1 MSEFLPTQSSFDADH
16 AQTLELLPWLANG
29 SLPAAD
35 ATRLARHLAGC
46 LVCRRELAFLQ
57 EIAVHVRH
65 PREDSQCEIAL
76 ARLSR
81 RIERT
86 PSPANRQIPWAA
98 AAVVTL
104 CMSLVSWAADNAEQS
119 TAWLRH
125 AGAST
130 WHSADPGPDR
140 PLGPRIELVF
150 YDDITEREFRS
161 LVLGVGAEVIEGP
174 TPEGRYTLGFERQMS
189 PGELLDA
196 LRRLR
201 YSRSVLFAEPAH
213 TTRVS
218 ISNDW

>member
-1 MSEFLPTQSSFDADH
+1 MSDTLATQSAFDAAH
-16 AQTLELLPWLANG
+16 AEALELLPWFANG
-29 SLPAAD
+29 SLPPAE
-35 ATRLARHLAGC
+35 ATRLASHLAGC
-46 LVCRRELAFLQ
+46 LVCRRELAFLN
-57 EIAVHVRH
+57 ELATHVRH
-65 PREDSQCEIAL
+65 PREDNQCELAL
-76 ARLSR
+76 ARLAR

-86 PSPANRQIPWAA
+86 PSPASRQIPWAA

-125 AGAST
+125 AGF
-130 WHSADPGPDR
+130 SAWRGADLGPDR

-150 YDDITEREFRS
+150 YDDITERELRS

-174 TPEGRYTLGFERQMS
+174 TPEGRYTLGFVRQMS

-218 ISNDW
+218 ISSDW

>member
-1 MSEFLPTQSSFDADH
+1 MSECLPSQPTFDAAH
-16 AQTLELLPWLANG
+16 AETLELLPWFANG
-29 SLPAAD
+29 SLPPAD
-35 ATRLARHLAGC
+35 ATRLGRHLAGC
-46 LVCRRELAFLQ
+46 LVCRRELAFLH
-57 EIAVHVRH
+57 ELAAHVRR
-65 PREDSQCEIAL
+65 PREDDQCEIAL

-86 PSPANRQIPWAA
+86 PSPASRQIPWAA
-98 AAVVTL
+98 AAVITL

-119 TAWLRH
+119 TEWLRH
-125 AGAST
+125 AGASA
-130 WHSADPGPDR
+130 WRSADPGPDR

-174 TPEGRYTLGFERQMS
+174 TPEGRYTLGFVRQMS
-189 PGELLDA
+189 PGELLDV

-218 ISNDW
+218 ISSDW

>member
-1 MSEFLPTQSSFDADH
+1 MSEHPETRSAFAEAH
-16 AQTLELLPWLANG
+16 AEAQELLPWFANG

-35 ATRLARHLAGC
+35 AARLSSHLTAC
-46 LVCRRELAFLQ
+46 LVCRRELAFLH
-57 EIAVHVRH
+57 EVSAHVRH
-65 PREDSQCEIAL
+65 PRENNQCELAL

-86 PSPANRQIPWAA
+86 PSSANRQIPWAT
-98 AAVVTL
+98 AAVITL

-125 AGAST
+125 AGLSN
-130 WHSADPGPDR
+130 WRSADLGPDR
-140 PLGPRIELVF
+140 PLGPRVELVF

-174 TPEGRYTLGFERQMS
+174 TPEGRYTLGFARQMS

-201 YSRSVLFAEPAH
+201 HSRSVLFAEPAH

-218 ISNDW
+218 VSSDW